1 MIDKNSWIVRHTPLI
16 QPSLRLF
23 CFPYA
28 GAGSSIFRT
37 WGKQFPSDI
46 EICAIQLPGRENRIR
61 EPLIENLSSLSENLL
76 PALLPYL
83 DRPFAF
89 FGHSLGALICF
100 ELSRQLKQQNAPT
113 PLHLF
118 VSARHAP
125 QIPSKNKPIHQ
136 LPDIE
141 FIEALRC
148 YNGTPKSILQNAELM
163 SILIEILRADLKINE
178 TYIYTQ
184 TKPFNFPISAFGGL
198 KDNLVNIQAL
208 QSWSDRTTNKFTLRM
223 YPGDH
228 FFLKEQQDRIL
239 QAIAEDLL
247 VLS

>member
-1 MIDKNSWIVRHTPLI
+1 MIDKNPWIVRHRPLI

-46 EICAIQLPGRENRIR
+46 EICAIQLPGREKRIR
-61 EPLIENLSSLSENLL
+61 EPLIENVSSLVENLI

-100 ELSRQLKQQNAPT
+100 ELSRQLRQQNAPT
-113 PLHLF
+113 PSHLF

-125 QIPSKNKPIHQ
+125 HIPNQNKPIHQ

-148 YNGTPKSILQNAELM
+148 YNGTPQSVLENAELM
-163 SILIEILRADLKINE
+163 SMLIEILRADLKINE
-178 TYIYTQ
+178 TYIYNQ
-184 TKPFNFPISAFGGL
+184 TKPFDFPISAFGGL

-223 YPGDH
+223 FAGDH
-228 FFLKEQQDRIL
+228 FFLKHQQDSIL